1 MARSLDMTVCAW
13 APLEARLLTGKYT
26 KKATG
31 EDQGRL
37 SRPDWGVSER
47 GKKVAEE
54 VDKVAEDLGR
64 SAAQVALQL
73 GPAAT
78 GSCHTDCWCD
88 EAVSDEG

>member
-64 SAAQVALQL
+64 SAAQ
-73 GPAAT
+73 GPST
-78 GSCHTDCWCD
+78 GSGSNR
-88 EAVSDEG
+88 ELSYRLLVRRSRLR